1 MHLNSL
7 GPGVV
12 HNLLDLIRGV
22 DLLLAVGPVTCK
34 PRKGGEEQGKAL
46 ERRDINMKFKKSWG
60 WIKYIL
66 TVGNRNLKKFPLA
79 LTNIYDYYCL

>member
-1 MHLNSL
+1 M

-34 PRKGGEEQGKAL
+34 PRKGGKEQGKAL
-46 ERRDINMKFKKSWG
+46 GRRDIKIN
-60 WIKYIL
+60 
-66 TVGNRNLKKFPLA
+66 
-79 LTNIYDYYCL
+79 NIYIYVCFFETVEDMTQKIYPLTLTYIYNYYFLYTLL